1 MRPDCVNVRALSA
14 NEGSGTAGWLLVAP
28 LACFTK
34 NEEGNIFHF
43 RYATDYMT
51 VSPPYSSSRVER
63 VSQGMEARTD
73 QRLRQLKLR

>member
-1 MRPDCVNVRALSA
+1 
-14 NEGSGTAGWLLVAP
+14 
-28 LACFTK
+28 
-34 NEEGNIFHF
+34 
-43 RYATDYMT
+43 MT